1 MHEDNEWIYEKW
13 EEINARVNKAQED
26 LNEAERVANQL
37 LIDIQCL
44 TIMFEEDLL

>member
-26 LNEAERVANQL
+26 LNEAEAVATQL
-37 LIDIQCL
+37 LVDIQFL
-44 TIMFEEDLL
+44 TIMFEEDLI